1 MLTVMGAIKVTQKG
15 QVVIPAEFR
24 KKYGIKAPGHVLL
37 AEREGHLVIMPMPDD
52 PVAGARGMLKP
63 KQPLAVSC
71 AAFKKEEMMLEG
83 EDNE

>member
-1 MLTVMGAIKVTQKG
+1 MVMGAIKVTQKG

-24 KKYGIKAPGHVLL
+24 KKYGIKAPGQVLI

-63 KQPLAVSC
+63 KEPLAVSH
-71 AAFKKEEMMLEG
+71 AAYKEEEMRLEG
-83 EDNE
+83 EDND